1 MTKLDPSSNDDVAA
15 NQPDEKQDE
24 KPEPARVTSRIS
36 RITSRSFTFK
46 AASIGAGSALVVGLI
61 LGGAIGFLARPAI
74 QTTSEYKALKSDL
87 TEQLTEA
94 GKQNDVL
101 NTRLGVA
108 NDKAAAAEAKKAELD
123 ARDAALAK
131 AEAQLKA
138 DQAVL
143 DATIQQVQDSQFS
156 DGVHLVGTNVAPGVY
171 SISNGSSC
179 YYAWMTGTGS
189 DADIIDNN
197 IVNGPATVT
206 LRPGDVF
213 ETNRCGTWTKVG

>member
-1 MTKLDPSSNDDVAA
+1 MTKLDPSSSDDVAT
-15 NQPDEKQDE
+15 NQPDETQD
-24 KPEPARVTSRIS
+24 ATRATSRMS
-36 RITSRSFTFK
+36 RITSRTFTLK
-46 AASIGAGSALVVGLI
+46 AAAIGAGSALVVGLI
-61 LGGAIGFLARPAI
+61 VGGTLGFVARPAVP
-74 QTTSEYKALKSDL
+74 TTSEYKALKSDL
-87 TEQLTEA
+87 TGQLTEA

-101 NTRLGVA
+101 NTQLGVA
-108 NDKAAAAEAKKAELD
+108 NDKASAAEAKKAELD
-123 ARDAALAK
+123 ARDTALAK

-138 DQAVL
+138 DQAAL
-143 DATIQQVQDSQFS
+143 DAKTKQVQDSQFS

-206 LRPGDVF
+206 LKPGDVF